1 MILVFLMT
9 LYEALWSLSINDEIF
24 LFVKLLINKLKSA
37 LLAWHKDIY
46 NTKATTTTT
55 KMYFKRRK
63 ATFQNID
70 MHI

>member
-9 LYEALWSLSINDEIF
+9 LYEALWSLSINDDIF

-37 LLAWHKDIY
+37 SLAWQTDIY
-46 NTKATTTTT
+46 KTKATTTTT
-55 KMYFKRRK
+55 KMYFKRRN